1 LNQSVILKYKQK
13 QLLNERN
20 LPMVE
25 LNEKELCLDIHEKL
39 SWDHSVKY
47 IFDEIKEELSDWYEN
62 NLEDIE
68 NTGEAFDATSAEM
81 EDCKKFLDDVN
92 GMEKDW
98 PRELKIETL
107 KNIMDHWEQETYR
120 CDCEVSIFD
129 EDIIREGIFQT
140 IEENY
145 GFDGRMGY

>member
-1 LNQSVILKYKQK
+1 
-13 QLLNERN
+13 
-20 LPMVE
+20 MVE
-25 LNEKELCLDIHEKL
+25 LNEKDLCLDIHEQL

-62 NLEDIE
+62 NLEDIK
-68 NTGEAFDATSAEM
+68 NTGEAFDATPAEM

-92 GMEKDW
+92 GEEKDW
-98 PRELKIETL
+98 SREMKIETL

>member
-1 LNQSVILKYKQK
+1 
-13 QLLNERN
+13 
-20 LPMVE
+20 MVE
-25 LNEKELCLDIHEKL
+25 LNEKNLCLDIHEQL

-62 NLEDIE
+62 NLEDIK
-68 NTGEAFDATSAEM
+68 NTGEAFDATPAEM

-92 GMEKDW
+92 GMEKEW
-98 PRELKIETL
+98 SRELKIETL

>member
-1 LNQSVILKYKQK
+1 
-13 QLLNERN
+13 
-20 LPMVE
+20 MVE
-25 LNEKELCLDIHEKL
+25 LNEKDLCLDIREQL

-68 NTGEAFDATSAEM
+68 NTGEAFDATPEDM
-81 EDCKKFLDDVN
+81 ENCKKFLDTVKEN

-120 CDCEVSIFD
+120 CDCEISIFD

-140 IEENY
+140 IEEEFD
-145 GFDGRMGY
+145 FDGRMGY

>member
-1 LNQSVILKYKQK
+1 
-13 QLLNERN
+13 
-20 LPMVE
+20 MVE

-68 NTGEAFDATSAEM
+68 NTGEAFDATPAEM

-92 GMEKDW
+92 GEEKEW
-98 PRELKIETL
+98 SRELKIETL
-107 KNIMDHWEQETYR
+107 KNIMDHWEHETYR

>member
-1 LNQSVILKYKQK
+1 
-13 QLLNERN
+13 
-20 LPMVE
+20 MVE
-25 LNEKELCLDIHEKL
+25 LNEKELCLDIREQL

-47 IFDEIKEELSDWYEN
+47 VFDEIKDELTDWYEN

-68 NTGEAFDATSAEM
+68 NTGEAFDATPAEM

-98 PRELKIETL
+98 SRELKIETL

>member
-1 LNQSVILKYKQK
+1 
-13 QLLNERN
+13 
-20 LPMVE
+20 MVE
-25 LNEKELCLDIHEKL
+25 LNEKELCLDIHEQL

-62 NLEDIE
+62 NLEDIK
-68 NTGEAFDATSAEM
+68 NTGEAFDATPADM

-98 PRELKIETL
+98 SRELKIETL

-120 CDCEVSIFD
+120 CDCEISIFD

>member
-1 LNQSVILKYKQK
+1 
-13 QLLNERN
+13 
-20 LPMVE
+20 MVE
-25 LNEKELCLDIHEKL
+25 LNEKDLCLDIHEQL

-68 NTGEAFDATSAEM
+68 NTGEAFDATPAEM

-98 PRELKIETL
+98 SKELKIETL

-120 CDCEVSIFD
+120 CDCEISIFD

-145 GFDGRMGY
+145 DFDGRMGY

>member
-1 LNQSVILKYKQK
+1 
-13 QLLNERN
+13 
-20 LPMVE
+20 MVE
-25 LNEKELCLDIHEKL
+25 LNEKELCLDIHEQL

-68 NTGEAFDATSAEM
+68 NTGEAFDATPAEM
-81 EDCKKFLDDVN
+81 EDCKKFLDDVI
-92 GMEKDW
+92 GEEKEW
-98 PRELKIETL
+98 SKELKIETL

>member
-1 LNQSVILKYKQK
+1 
-13 QLLNERN
+13 
-20 LPMVE
+20 MVE

-68 NTGEAFDATSAEM
+68 NTGEAFDATPAEM

-92 GMEKDW
+92 GEEKDW
-98 PRELKIETL
+98 SKELKLETL

>member
-1 LNQSVILKYKQK
+1 
-13 QLLNERN
+13 
-20 LPMVE
+20 MVE
-25 LNEKELCLDIHEKL
+25 LNEKELCLDIHEQL

-62 NLEDIE
+62 NLEDIK
-68 NTGEAFDATSAEM
+68 NTGEAFDATPKDM

-98 PRELKIETL
+98 SRELKIETL

-120 CDCEVSIFD
+120 CDCEISIFD

>member
-1 LNQSVILKYKQK
+1 
-13 QLLNERN
+13 
-20 LPMVE
+20 MVE
-25 LNEKELCLDIHEKL
+25 LNEKELCLDIHEQL

-68 NTGEAFDATSAEM
+68 NTGEAFDATPKDM

-98 PRELKIETL
+98 SRELKIETL

-120 CDCEVSIFD
+120 CDCEISIFD

-145 GFDGRMGY
+145 GFDGHMGY

>member
-1 LNQSVILKYKQK
+1 
-13 QLLNERN
+13 
-20 LPMVE
+20 MVE
-25 LNEKELCLDIHEKL
+25 LNEKELCLDIHEQL

-68 NTGEAFDATSAEM
+68 NTGEAFDATPAEM

-98 PRELKIETL
+98 SRELKLETL

>member
-1 LNQSVILKYKQK
+1 
-13 QLLNERN
+13 
-20 LPMVE
+20 MVE
-25 LNEKELCLDIHEKL
+25 LNEKELCLDIHEQL
-39 SWDHSVKY
+39 SWNHSVKY

-68 NTGEAFDATSAEM
+68 NTGEAFDATPAEM

-98 PRELKIETL
+98 PRELKLETL

>member
-1 LNQSVILKYKQK
+1 
-13 QLLNERN
+13 
-20 LPMVE
+20 MVE

-68 NTGEAFDATSAEM
+68 NTGEAFDATPEDM
-81 EDCKKFLDDVN
+81 EDCKKFLDDVK
-92 GMEKDW
+92 GEEKEW
-98 PRELKIETL
+98 SRELKIETL

-140 IEENY
+140 IEEEFN
-145 GFDGRMGY
+145 FDGRMGY

>member
-1 LNQSVILKYKQK
+1 
-13 QLLNERN
+13 
-20 LPMVE
+20 MVE
-25 LNEKELCLDIHEKL
+25 LNEKELCLDIREQL

-47 IFDEIKEELSDWYEN
+47 IFDEIKEELSDWYDN

-68 NTGEAFDATSAEM
+68 NTGEAFDATPAEM

-98 PRELKIETL
+98 SKELKLETL

>member
-1 LNQSVILKYKQK
+1 
-13 QLLNERN
+13 
-20 LPMVE
+20 MVE
-25 LNEKELCLDIHEKL
+25 LNEKELCLDIHEQL

-68 NTGEAFDATSAEM
+68 NTGEAFDATPAEM

-98 PRELKIETL
+98 SRELKIETL

-120 CDCEVSIFD
+120 CDCEISIFD